1 MPKETKITGKIKQKF
16 NKAEIS
22 LWFFPER
29 YKIKLKI
36 NPKIEEK
43 KVAIIAWK
51 KVKNIAFEKFKI
63 LKIKLS
69 GFVMKKKIPVKKIK
83 QRIVK

>member
-16 NKAEIS
+16 KKAEIS
-22 LWFFPER
+22 LWFLPER

-43 KVAIIAWK
+43 KVAITAWK